1 MKDIICNL
9 CSKDNYDI
17 LYKPKFKKID
27 KKHFDATS
35 LDSHKYHGQI
45 VKCKNCNLVYVNPR
59 EDLKIILDTYSDVKS
74 LDYLKEKKQKYKDAK
89 RILKIIERYQKPGKI
104 LDLGCFVG
112 FFLKQAERNG
122 WDVYGIEPSK
132 WAVSIANKLGL
143 KNVKQGTLDSV
154 KLEDNFLDA
163 VVMIEV
169 IEHLDEPMDVLNKIN
184 KKLKLGGTLTIVTP
198 KFDSIYSKLL
208 KNNWWFIENVHLYYF
223 TEKTIS
229 KILKK
234 AGFKIIKIKRYYKT
248 FLLSYIFDKLSY
260 FNKSIFSAVKR
271 IIKKSPLKNTSLLV
285 YSGEMLIIARKI
297 KNV

>member
-1 MKDIICNL
+1 MENVECNL
-9 CSKDNYDI
+9 CGKDNYEI

-27 KKHFDATS
+27 KRHFDTTS
-35 LDSHKYHGQI
+35 IDSHKYHGQI
-45 VKCKNCNLVYVNPR
+45 VRCKNCNLVYVNPR
-59 EDLKIILDTYSDVKS
+59 AEQKKIIKAYADVES
-74 LDYLKEKKQKYKDAK
+74 LGYLKEKKQKYRDAK
-89 RILKIIERYQKPGKI
+89 KILKLIENYQKPGKL

-112 FFLKQAERNG
+112 FFLRQAERQG
-122 WDVYGIEPSK
+122 WDVYGVEPSR

-143 KNVKQGTLDSV
+143 KNVKQGSLESV
-154 KLEDNFLDA
+154 KLKDNFFDA

-169 IEHLDEPMDVLNKIN
+169 IEHLDNPYKVLTLLN
-184 KKLKLGGTLTIVTP
+184 KKLKIGGTLAIVTP

-234 AGFKIIKIKRYYKT
+234 TGFKIIKIKRQYKT
-248 FLLSYIFDKLSY
+248 FLLSYIFDKLGY
-260 FNKSIFSAVKR
+260 FNKRIFSALKR
-271 IIKKSPLKNTSLLV
+271 IIKKSPLKNTSLPV
-285 YSGEMLIIARKI
+285 YSGEMLVIARKI